1 MTMTITKT
9 MATLKQAVADADLDG
24 DRTLTTRELGD
35 AVKDGLVTKAQRDV
49 LTIIGDRARPS
60 SGALQTSEYG
70 LWLGRYAEAAVKA
83 GKRNG
88 KLEPGEASSAP
99 PTFSTADGTLLRA
112 VPAVLTKLAAVSAGF
127 DESVAATKLAALYL
141 SPSFGRAA
149 TRLREPPSVS
159 GLKRFIAPMVTG
171 RGYDEVTSA
180 VGYIDPAKKRVFFN
194 VDGITNYSWPGIP
207 SSPFSRWYSVPFAK
221 VQ

>member
-1 MTMTITKT
+1 M
-9 MATLKQAVADADLDG
+9 
-24 DRTLTTRELGD
+24 
-35 AVKDGLVTKAQRDV
+35 

-70 LWLGRYAEAAVKA
+70 LWARPLRRGRSK
-83 GKRNG
+83 GWQKKRQARAWR
-88 KLEPGEASSAP
+88 GELRP

-159 GLKRFIAPMVTG
+159 SLKRFIAPMVTG
-171 RGYDEVTSA
+171 RGYDEVTSQSA
-180 VGYIDPAKKRVFFN
+180 CYIDPARERVFFN
-194 VDGITNYSWPGIP
+194 VDGITNYS
-207 SSPFSRWYSVPFAK
+207 
-221 VQ
+221 